1 MKVEI
6 RKKCFSKY
14 SLLLLAIIVFASCQK
29 KDIGRFDTVTDYI
42 YFDIPFSSINKITY
56 ETLKKVYSYSIN
68 YSNSNW

>member
-29 KDIGRFDTVTDYI
+29 KDIGR
-42 YFDIPFSSINKITY
+42 
-56 ETLKKVYSYSIN
+56 
-68 YSNSNW
+68 